1 MTCVHMSVDHQVISH
16 RQFLL
21 RHLLRQ
27 KMTSFKLFQQSVII
41 SGMLHLY
48 LFFQPY
54 KGFLPFKTSRF
65 CWFIFS
71 CFYTCNVLLL
81 LFFFSF
87 LFYFLR
93 SMVSNGEILQHKASI
108 GHSSNSGRAE
118 DSDLEVCFNFPDSWL
133 PITINMITPLLQL
146 MEIGHM
152 PKLWIPGCQIFAIN
166 FFHFE
171 YLCSSYLK

>member
-1 MTCVHMSVDHQVISH
+1 M
-16 RQFLL
+16 
-21 RHLLRQ
+21 
-27 KMTSFKLFQQSVII
+27 
-41 SGMLHLY
+41 
-48 LFFQPY
+48 
-54 KGFLPFKTSRF
+54 
-65 CWFIFS
+65 
-71 CFYTCNVLLL
+71 L
-81 LFFFSF
+81 LFPFFSF

-133 PITINMITPLLQL
+133 PITINMIIPLLQL
-146 MEIGHM
+146 MDIGHV

-171 YLCSSYLK
+171 YLCSSYLSKKYIYICAPHHKVEQCFKRLLSIKVRPCKLALRL

>member
-1 MTCVHMSVDHQVISH
+1 MFTC
-16 RQFLL
+16 LL
-21 RHLLRQ
+21 II
-27 KMTSFKLFQQSVII
+27 KLF
-41 SGMLHLY
+41 
-48 LFFQPY
+48 P
-54 KGFLPFKTSRF
+54 TDNF
-65 CWFIFS
+65 CWDTCWDKRWLPSNFFNRASLYQVCSIYIYFS
-71 CFYTCNVLLL
+71 SLIRASCPLKHQGFVGLSSLVSILVMCCFS
-81 LFFFSF
+81 FFFSF

-171 YLCSSYLK
+171 YLCSSYLKKK